1 MKIIK
6 YLKGRWQYCK
16 EVMWLFEGSDDLLGL
31 HVYEGKQWT
40 KVCMWEG
47 RHDCAHWIM
56 TTKTKHMCAPQQ
68 IQNHVLEYYVE
79 IQLTLLSYVTLS
91 QEPYVT
97 SIFLYWLF
105 NSPKSGKG
113 GSC

>member
-40 KVCMWEG
+40 KVCM
-47 RHDCAHWIM
+47 
-56 TTKTKHMCAPQQ
+56 
-68 IQNHVLEYYVE
+68 
-79 IQLTLLSYVTLS
+79 
-91 QEPYVT
+91 
-97 SIFLYWLF
+97 
-105 NSPKSGKG
+105 
-113 GSC
+113 